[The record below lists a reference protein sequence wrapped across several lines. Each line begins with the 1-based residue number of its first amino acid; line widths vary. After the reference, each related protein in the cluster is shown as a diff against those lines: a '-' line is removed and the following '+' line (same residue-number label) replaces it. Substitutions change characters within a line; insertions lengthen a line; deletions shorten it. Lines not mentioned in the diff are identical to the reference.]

1 MLSKKDNKAI
11 LSFIVG
17 FVSLVIGYII
27 LNMVQSIPLVF
38 FRNSPLGAWT
48 TYASTPQYQL
58 LRLVFSIIGLI
69 IPIIVGMIIVRVYSK
84 ATWIIAVAVITIYT
98 IINTS
103 LFILSGGDTVIHNFP
118 LMLSGS
124 IYQAIETG
132 VLIILGMFMG
142 EKILQKK

>member
-1 MLSKKDNKAI
+1 MINKKDKRTLLAFI
-11 LSFIVG
+11 LG

-27 LNMVQSIPLVF
+27 LNIVQSIPLVF

-84 ATWIIAVAVITIYT
+84 ATWIIAVAVITMYT
-98 IINTS
+98 ITNTS
-103 LFILSGGDTVIHNFP
+103 LFILSGGDTAIHNFP
-118 LMLSGS
+118 LMLPGS
-124 IYQAIETG
+124 IYQAMETG
-132 VLIILGMFMG
+132 VLIILGMFTG
-142 EKILQKK
+142 EKILQKN